1 MYSYPLERER
11 ERGGVCELFLERERE
26 KKCGDE
32 ISAGGVGVSYAY

>member
-11 ERGGVCELFLERERE
+11 ERERVCIIFRERE
-26 KKCGDE
+26 KRCGDE